1 MSLVYNIKVP
11 KIIINPTLNPNL
23 DKKKSKVPVLRP
35 YYRPFFFLA
44 MPLSIINI
52 VLSTLFFAFL
62 PPEIPIFHTMIQ
74 PDDRLADSTMIFILP
89 ILAIIINVIHALVI
103 YFGRKYELLL
113 LNIFNYFTIF
123 IQLLLLA
130 VLLRTVLVII

>member
-1 MSLVYNIKVP
+1 VYNIKVP

-23 DKKKSKVPVLRP
+23 DKKKSKAPILRP

-44 MPLSIINI
+44 VPLSIINI
-52 VLSTLFFAFL
+52 VLSILFFAFL

-74 PDDRLADSTMIFILP
+74 PDDRLADSMMIFILP
-89 ILAIIINVIHALVI
+89 ILATIINVIHALVI

-113 LNIFNYFTIF
+113 LNIFSYFTIF

>member
-23 DKKKSKVPVLRP
+23 DKKKSKAPILRP

-44 MPLSIINI
+44 VPLSIINI

-89 ILAIIINVIHALVI
+89 D
-103 YFGRKYELLL
+103 RKS
-113 LNIFNYFTIF
+113 
-123 IQLLLLA
+123 
-130 VLLRTVLVII
+130 VV